1 MITRITSHTSMRSA
15 QRNLQANMEQLSKL
29 QEQAMSHK
37 AINRPSD
44 DPAATADSLKVRAD
58 QRAVEQYSRNADNG
72 NGWLTTIDTALS
84 TTNSL
89 LRRVRDLTVQG
100 ANDGALS
107 QTAKDALAKELDG
120 LGEELLAQAN
130 SSYLGRSVFAG
141 TTGAGAAFNSD
152 HTYNGVAGATVERR
166 IDQSS
171 TVRVDIDGAAVFGAA
186 DPVAG
191 TDDSVFA
198 LVAKIA
204 DELRGTNPGGPVNV
218 GSNLTALDD
227 RMKTIAGQQAQ
238 VGARQNQ
245 IERAEG
251 LLLEQKNSL
260 EAQRA
265 GAEDIDLAQVILDLK
280 TQEVTY
286 QSALAVTAR
295 VLQPTLMDFLR

>member
-1 MITRITSHTSMRSA
+1 MITRITSHTSMRAA

-44 DPAATADSLKVRAD
+44 DPAATAESLKVRAD

-72 NGWLTTIDTALS
+72 NGWLTTIDSALS
-84 TTNSL
+84 ATNSL
-89 LRRVRDLTVQG
+89 LNRVRDLTVQG

-120 LGEELLAQAN
+120 LGEELLARAN

-141 TTGAGAAFNSD
+141 TTGAGAAFNAD
-152 HTYNGVAGATVERR
+152 HTFNGASGATVERR
-166 IDQSS
+166 IGPDS
-171 TVRVDIDGAAVFGAA
+171 TVRVDLDGTAVFGAS
-186 DPVAG
+186 DPVTG

-204 DELRGTNPGGPVNV
+204 TELRSGVNV
-218 GSNLTALDD
+218 GSNLTALDE

-245 IERAEG
+245 IERAG
-251 LLLEQKNSL
+251 NLLLEQKNSL